1 MHIELRNIDKTYYPG
16 KKIKVKALAN
26 ISLEI
31 KPGEFTAIVG
41 PSGSGKT
48 TLLNLLGCIDSPT
61 CGEILFDQEQVHNLK
76 ENRLIKIRRNKIG
89 YIFQFFNLIPTLTAF
104 ENAELPLW
112 NIQSEKKAKRRKRLK
127 HFFRELNIFELGNRY
142 PAELSGGQEQRV
154 AIARAL
160 ANEPSLVLA
169 DEPTGNLDSKTTSEI
184 IELLKKENKE
194 FNVSFYIATHDTT
207 ILPYFNKI
215 VYLKDGQIQRIE
227 ERDKANDKT
236 S

>member
-1 MHIELRNIDKTYYPG
+1 
-16 KKIKVKALAN
+16 
-26 ISLEI
+26 
-31 KPGEFTAIVG
+31 
-41 PSGSGKT
+41 
-48 TLLNLLGCIDSPT
+48 
-61 CGEILFDQEQVHNLK
+61 
-76 ENRLIKIRRNKIG
+76 
-89 YIFQFFNLIPTLTAF
+89 
-104 ENAELPLW
+104 
-112 NIQSEKKAKRRKRLK
+112 LK